1 TALDLAAAIRNVET
15 IDFTQTGVDATLK
28 FSAND
33 IIAMTE
39 STGTPATTNTLQ
51 GDKNAGDTI
60 TIDPTSFTTTNTVG
74 NTDTVTF
81 FTDSNHTV
89 EIAHLLI
96 VGH

>member
-1 TALDLAAAIRNVET
+1 MET
-15 IDFTQTGVDATLK
+15 IDFTQAGVNATLE

-33 IIAMTE
+33 VIAMTE

-51 GDKNAGDTI
+51 VDKNAGDTI
-60 TIDPTSFTTTNTVG
+60 TINPAAFTNSSTNGSTT
-74 NTDTVTF
+74 TVTF
-81 FTDSNHTV
+81 YDNSNHDN